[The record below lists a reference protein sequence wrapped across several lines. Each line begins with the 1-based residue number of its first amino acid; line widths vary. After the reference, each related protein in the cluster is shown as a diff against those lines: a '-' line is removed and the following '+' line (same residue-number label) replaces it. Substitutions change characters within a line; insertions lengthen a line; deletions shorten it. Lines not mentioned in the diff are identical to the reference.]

1 MASGIIN
8 HLRYTINLA
17 SNFTLDLND
26 AKPYPDGSERQYS
39 FAGFTNITNKPSGVA
54 SNWTGNL
61 KAFKMGTYICQ
72 LLFCYQNYPAQ
83 PKIFY
88 RAQTYSSWLYCV
100 GRMVFIR
107 YKYNTTNNSLKSMYI
122 LDKNNNY
129 PVYIKTSKKRRRKI
143 KPTFY

>member
-54 SNWTGNL
+54 SNWTGHL

-88 RAQTYSSWLYCV
+88 RAQTYSASVAGYIVWGEWFLLD
-100 GRMVFIR
+100 I
-107 YKYNTTNNSLKSMYI
+107 NTTQQ
-122 LDKNNNY
+122 
-129 PVYIKTSKKRRRKI
+129 T
-143 KPTFY
+143 TA